1 LEVRLVEIF
10 SSIQGEGPTLGAST
24 LFVRLGGCD
33 LRCRWCD
40 SAHTWTAP
48 AHSQIERARG
58 AGDSEE
64 RPGSLPVREVLDA
77 CRGLDAAGHRYVSLT
92 GGEPLLQPEAC
103 AALARGLRAQG
114 ARVLLETH
122 GLHADALA
130 TVVDAL
136 DVVSMDWKL
145 ASDVWRES
153 DPADQPPAPYHDAHA
168 RFLAV
173 ARKAPLV
180 SVKLVVTPN
189 SSDDELDEAFRRVA
203 DTHPGAC
210 LVIQPVTPCGAVKER
225 PSARRLLDLERRA
238 SAFLADVRVMPQTH
252 PILGAP

>member
-10 SSIQGEGPTLGAST
+10 SSIQGEGPTVGAST

-48 AHSQIERARG
+48 SHSRIERARG
-58 AGDSEE
+58 VGESEE
-64 RPGSLPVREVLDA
+64 RPGTLPVDEVLDA
-77 CRGLDAAGHRYVSLT
+77 CRALDAAGHRYVSLT

-103 AALARGLRAQG
+103 AALARGLQAHG

-122 GLHADALA
+122 GLHADALSS
-130 TVVDAL
+130 VVGAL

-153 DPADQPPAPYHDAHA
+153 DPAGEPPASYDDAHA
-168 RFLAV
+168 RFLAIAKRV
-173 ARKAPLV
+173 PLV

-189 SSDDELDEAFRRVA
+189 STDEELERAFRRVA
-203 DTHPGAC
+203 ETHPDAC

-225 PSARRLLDLERRA
+225 PSAQRLLELERRA
-238 SAFLADVRVMPQTH
+238 SAFLGDVRVMPQTH

>member
-10 SSIQGEGPTLGAST
+10 SSIQGEGPTVGTST

-40 SAHTWTAP
+40 SPHTWTAP
-48 AHSQIERARG
+48 ARSRIETTRG
-58 AGDSEE
+58 TGDSED
-64 RPGSLPVREVLDA
+64 RPGTLPVDEVLEA
-77 CRGLDAAGHRYVSLT
+77 CRRLDAAGHRYVSLT
-92 GGEPLLQPEAC
+92 GGEPLLQAEAC
-103 AALARGLRAQG
+103 AALAEGLREQG

-122 GLHADALA
+122 GLHAEALES
-130 TVVDAL
+130 VVDAV
-136 DVVSMDWKL
+136 DCVSMDWKL

-153 DPADQPPAPYHDAHA
+153 DPADEIPAPYHEAHT

-173 ARKAPLV
+173 ARRAPLV

-189 SSDDELDEAFRRVA
+189 SADEELDEAIRRVA
-203 DTHPGAC
+203 ETHPDAC

-225 PSARRLLDLERRA
+225 PDVRRLLAIERRA
-238 SAFLADVRVMPQTH
+238 SAHLAEVRVMPQTH
-252 PILGAP
+252 PVLGAP